1 MQNLS
6 KQVKIIIGLLI
17 VLAISGIALLAIQTL
32 QFRIV
37 KSTPDTNNY
46 PSSMGVLVLEFNEKL
61 DAESIRAAYNKDAA
75 SVVKFSFNSLAYIEV
90 YDKTLR
96 ITIQETPKS
105 GSYKLNLNNIRSVDG
120 SILSKE
126 IPFIVKKIEYDQ
138 LSPEAQKL
146 FDEYASEGET
156 PQQDPI
162 VKLLPHQTNY
172 YKMSYIFSAEDAE
185 TPAAITITMK
195 FFAPGDAA
203 MPATPE
209 EQQAYLNDVRKYRTE
224 ALDYLKQNGIDIN
237 RYIIHYTEPDLR
249 NEFPSGYEA
258 QPQAID

>member
-1 MQNLS
+1 MN
-6 KQVKIIIGLLI
+6 
-17 VLAISGIALLAIQTL
+17 
-32 QFRIV
+32 
-37 KSTPDTNNY
+37 
-46 PSSMGVLVLEFNEKL
+46 MH
-61 DAESIRAAYNKDAA
+61 
-75 SVVKFSFNSLAYIEV
+75 
-90 YDKTLR
+90 
-96 ITIQETPKS
+96 PKE
-105 GSYKLNLNNIRSVDG
+105 R
-120 SILSKE
+120 
-126 IPFIVKKIEYDQ
+126 
-138 LSPEAQKL
+138 
-146 FDEYASEGET
+146 T

-224 ALDYLKQNGIDIN
+224 ALNYLKQNGIDIN

-249 NEFPSGYEA
+249 NEFPSGYVA

>member
-1 MQNLS
+1 MQSLS

-17 VLAISGIALLAIQTL
+17 VLAVSGIALFIIQAL

-75 SVVKFSFNSLAYIEV
+75 SVVKLSFNSLAYIEV
-90 YDKTLR
+90 YDKTLK
-96 ITIQETPKS
+96 ITIQETAQP
-105 GSYKLNLNNIRSVDG
+105 GNYTLNLNNIRSTDG
-120 SILSKE
+120 NTFSKK
-126 IPFIVKKIEYDQ
+126 IPFIVKSIKYDQ
-138 LSPEAQKL
+138 LNTETKKL
-146 FDEYASEGET
+146 FDDYASEGET

-162 VKLLPHQTNY
+162 VKLLPHQTDK
-172 YKMSYIFSAEDAE
+172 YKIGYVFPEGGGE
-185 TPAAITITMK
+185 TPATITITMK

-209 EQQAYLNDVRKYRTE
+209 EQQEYLSNIRKYRTE
-224 ALDYLKQNGIDIN
+224 ALDYLKHNGIDIN
-237 RYIIHYTEPDLR
+237 KYTIYYTEPDLR